1 MKSPLNYVGGKYK
14 LLPQLVPLF
23 PKKINTFV
31 DMFTGGCNVGI
42 NVEAKRIICN
52 DKDKAVIEL
61 FNQFKE
67 HSSNDLLMK
76 IDNIIEGYN
85 LSKTNREGFLKLRTD
100 YNSGNK
106 QWYMFYSLLVHSF
119 NNQIRFNS
127 KGEYNMPFG
136 KDRSSFNASLRCKFI
151 AFVDALKNK
160 NIEFKY
166 NDFRDYKAE
175 KLTADDFVYCDPPYL
190 ITTASYN
197 EQGGWTEKDEH
208 DLLYTLDYLNLQ
220 KVKFALSNVLIHKG
234 KNNNILKEWSK
245 KYKVHELK
253 NTYKNCNYQTKDR
266 GDNSSLEVLITN
278 Y

>member
-42 NVEAKRIICN
+42 NVEAKKIICN
-52 DKDKAVIEL
+52 DKDIAVIEL
-61 FNQFKE
+61 FNKFKE
-67 HSSNDLLMK
+67 HSSDDLLME
-76 IDNIIEGYN
+76 IDNIIETYN

-136 KDRSSFNASLRCKFI
+136 KDRSSFNTSLRSKFI

-245 KYKVHELK
+245 KYKVRELK